1 MTGVATLDAALT
13 MHRGAFWRR
22 AALQVNPFAY
32 HLVDNRTPPVATEVA
47 YNAALVSA
55 FLSEHVDIVGITDH
69 WRVRESEGLRG
80 ELKSAGI
87 TVFPGFEATS
97 SEGVHVLVLFD
108 PVASTDD
115 VERRISEC
123 GVDARTGHSAP
134 CNLSVVDLLA
144 RIRSW
149 GAVAVPAHVSSG
161 AGLLT
166 NLQGQARVR
175 AWQCGDLHAVAVNA
189 ELGQGH
195 RAILEGT
202 VPDYRRDHPVAVIAA
217 CDVNTEHDVA
227 KPCATT
233 WLKLSS
239 PTAQGLDTAFRSPG
253 TRVSRTDPGAHTGV
267 RLAAV
272 FWDGGFLHGVT
283 LRLNEGLNVLIGGRG
298 SGKSTVLESIR
309 FALDLQPVTR
319 RGQDQH
325 AQVITQVL
333 GTAGKVTVLV
343 ECTQPSSRVLRIER
357 TVGGSPRVLDHAT
370 GELLTA
376 TPADL
381 VPGVEVYG
389 QRELAEVADDKG
401 CQTTLLER
409 LLPDGRAVTVDYVQQ
424 SLAHN
429 RRALLDVDLER
440 ARVAERLA
448 RLGVVEEKLRV
459 YADTQA
465 PQALATQ
472 RLHQR
477 EGRLFDVAAERVDDV
492 ADGVR
497 VLRDAAGLDTA
508 FLSSTAR
515 EGLPNDAVLVE
526 LAAVLDGLGEGL
538 RGLAEQ
544 ADALVVAARERM
556 RTLRQEWAETT
567 SAEQQRHDV
576 VLRELSTAGIDAGDY
591 LPLQAERD
599 ALQSLRDEP
608 RRLQEQRRLLAG
620 ERRTL
625 LDQLEERVAERTR
638 RLDRAGRR
646 VEGQPPLL
654 RVSVEQRLDIDAV
667 IALLRGGLAGRLDK
681 VEEAVRSGRVA
692 SGRALSDLSRQ
703 GLAALVEQ
711 LGLTEGQ
718 ARRLADADP
727 ALLLELEEV
736 VPSPFPVIELNIA
749 EPASPVWRP
758 LEALSTGQKATALLL
773 LLLGAGDAPL
783 VVDQPED
790 DLDNRFISEGIVPRL
805 RDQKSGRQ
813 FVLSTHNANIPVL
826 ADADLIAA
834 LATERDGSR
843 VHAVLPAERVGSL
856 DDGPVRELVEE
867 LLEGGKTAFETRRYR
882 YGF

>member
-1 MTGVATLDAALT
+1 MASIDAALT
-13 MHRGAFWRR
+13 MPPGAVWRR

-32 HLVDNRTPPVATEVA
+32 HLVDNRTPPVPTEA
-47 YNAALVSA
+47 DYNAGLAAAFVS
-55 FLSEHVDIVGITDH
+55 EGVDIVGITDH
-69 WRVRESEGLRG
+69 WRVRGSEGLRQ
-80 ELKSAGI
+80 ELTAAGI

-108 PVASTDD
+108 PSASVDD
-115 VERRISEC
+115 VQRRISEC
-123 GVDARTGHSAP
+123 GVDARTGHSSP
-134 CNLSVVDLLA
+134 CDKQVVELLA
-144 RIRSW
+144 MTRTW
-149 GAVAVPAHVSSG
+149 GAVAVPAHVTGG

-166 NLQGQARVR
+166 NLTGQARIR
-175 AWQCGDLHAVAVNA
+175 AWQCGDLHAVAVSA
-189 ELGQGH
+189 TPDQRH
-195 RAILEGT
+195 RTILEGT
-202 VPDYRRDHPVAVIAA
+202 APEYRRDHAVAVLAA
-217 CDVNTEHDVA
+217 CDVNTDQDVA
-227 KPCATT
+227 KPFATT

-239 PTAQGLDTAFRSPG
+239 PTAQGLDTAFRTPG
-253 TRVSRTDPGAHTGV
+253 TRVSRTDPGAHAGV

-272 FWDGGFLHGVT
+272 SWDGGFLHGVT

-309 FALDLQPVTR
+309 FAVGLKPVTR

-343 ECTQPSSRVLRIER
+343 ECTQPSRRVLRIER
-357 TVGGSPRVLDHAT
+357 TVGASPRVFDQAT
-370 GELLTA
+370 GDLLA
-376 TPADL
+376 AKPADL

-389 QRELAEVADDKG
+389 QRELADVADDKG
-401 CQTTLLER
+401 YQTALLER
-409 LLPDGRAVTVDYVQQ
+409 LLPDGRAVTVDDVQQ
-424 SLAHN
+424 KLVHN
-429 RRALLDVDLER
+429 RKALLDVDAER
-440 ARVAERLA
+440 SRVDERLA

-477 EGRLFDVAAERVDDV
+477 EGRLFDVAVERVDDV

-497 VLRDAAGLDTA
+497 VLRDAAGLDTT
-508 FLSSTAR
+508 FLSPSAR
-515 EGLPNDAVLVE
+515 AGLPNDVVLVE
-526 LAAVLDGLGEGL
+526 LSSVLDGLGEGL
-538 RGLAEQ
+538 RELAEH
-544 ADALVVAARERM
+544 ADALVAAARERM
-556 RTLRQEWAETT
+556 RRLQQGWAETT
-567 SAEQQRHDV
+567 SAEQQRLDV
-576 VLRELSTAGIDAGDY
+576 VLRDLSAAGIDAGDY

-599 ALQSLRDEP
+599 ALQSLRNESP
-608 RRLQEQRRLLAG
+608 RLAG
-620 ERRTL
+620 RRDSLVSERRTL
-625 LDQLEERVAERTR
+625 LDELEERVAERTR

-654 RVSVEQRLDIDAV
+654 RVAVDQRLDIDV
-667 IALLRGGLAGRLDK
+667 LIALLRGGLAGRLDK
-681 VEEAVRSGRVA
+681 VEEAVRSGRVK
-692 SGRALSDLSRQ
+692 SGRVLSDLARQ
-703 GLAALVEQ
+703 GWAALVEE

-718 ARRLADADP
+718 ARRLADAEV
-727 ALLLELEEV
+727 ALLLELEEA

-749 EPASPVWRP
+749 EPDSPVWRP

-773 LLLGAGDAPL
+773 LLLNAGDAPL
-783 VVDQPED
+783 LVDQPED

-834 LATERDGSR
+834 LATERDVSR

>member
-1 MTGVATLDAALT
+1 MATLDAALT
-13 MHRGAFWRR
+13 MPCGAVWRR
-22 AALQVNPFAY
+22 AALQMNPFAY
-32 HLVDNRTPPVATEVA
+32 HLVDNRTPPFATEA
-47 YNAALVSA
+47 DYNAALVSA
-55 FLSEHVDIVGITDH
+55 CVSERVDIVGITDH
-69 WRVRESEGLRG
+69 WRVRDSEGLRS
-80 ELKSAGI
+80 ELAAAGI

-108 PVASTDD
+108 PSALMDD

-123 GVDARTGHSAP
+123 GVDARTGHSDP
-134 CNLSVVDLLA
+134 CDLSVVDMLA

-161 AGLLT
+161 SGLLT
-166 NLQGQARVR
+166 NLTGQARVR
-175 AWQCGDLHAVAVNA
+175 AWQCGDLHAVAISA
-189 ELGQGH
+189 APDQGQ
-195 RAILEGT
+195 RVILEGIA
-202 VPDYRRDHPVAVIAA
+202 PEYRRDHPVAVLAA
-217 CDVNTEHDVA
+217 CDVNSGPDVA
-227 KPCATT
+227 KPYATT

-239 PTAQGLDTAFRSPG
+239 PTAQGLDTAFRTPG
-253 TRVSRTDPGAHTGV
+253 TRVSRTDSVARAGL

-272 FWDGGFLHGVT
+272 SWDGGFLHGVT

-309 FALDLQPVTR
+309 FALGLQPVTR

-343 ECTQPSSRVLRIER
+343 ECSQPSSRVLRIER
-357 TVGGSPRVLDHAT
+357 TVGAAPRVMDQAT
-370 GELLTA
+370 GELLAA
-376 TPADL
+376 TPGDL

-389 QRELAEVADDKG
+389 QRELADVADDKG
-401 CQTTLLER
+401 YQTALLER
-409 LLPDGRAVTVDYVQQ
+409 LLPDGPAVTVDDAQQ
-424 SLAHN
+424 ALAHN
-429 RRALLDVDLER
+429 RKALLDVNAER
-440 ARVAERLA
+440 ARVDERLA

-459 YADTQA
+459 YANTQA

-477 EGRLFDVAAERVDDV
+477 EGRLFDVAGERVDDV

-497 VLRDAAGLDTA
+497 VLRDTAGLDTA
-508 FLSSTAR
+508 FLSAAAR
-515 EGLPNDAVLVE
+515 AGLPNDAVLVE
-526 LAAVLDGLGEGL
+526 LASVLDGLGEGL
-538 RGLAEQ
+538 GGLAEQ

-556 RTLRQEWAETT
+556 RTLRRGWAETT
-567 SAEQQRHDV
+567 SAEQQRLDV
-576 VLRELSTAGIDAGDY
+576 VLRQLSTAGIDAGDY

-599 ALQSLRDEP
+599 ALESLRDEP
-608 RRLQEQRRLLAG
+608 PRLAERRDLLVS

-625 LDQLEERVAERTR
+625 LDALEERVAERTR

-654 RVSVEQRLDIDAV
+654 RVTVDQRLDIDALL
-667 IALLRGGLAGRLDK
+667 ALLRGGLAGRLDK
-681 VEEAVRSGRVA
+681 VEEALRSGRVL
-692 SGRALSDLSRQ
+692 SGRLLSDLARQ
-703 GLAALVEQ
+703 GWNALVEE
-711 LGLTEGQ
+711 LDLTEGQ
-718 ARRLADADP
+718 ARRLADAEP

-758 LEALSTGQKATALLL
+758 LEGLSTGQKATALLL

-783 VVDQPED
+783 LVDQPED